1 MNTSSWFR
9 RVPVVVALGILSVA
23 ACSRRGGC
31 RGEYCG
37 SLVIAGTSDVT
48 TLLPP
53 VSDAAI
59 DRDVFDQIFLRL
71 ADLAPDGGTIGDSG
85 FVPQLAR
92 SWEWTDP
99 LTLVFHLDPRARWQ
113 DGPAVTAADVV
124 FTFDAYTDTAIASG
138 DRTALSH
145 IASVT
150 TPDSL
155 TAIFRFHDRYPE
167 MFFDAVFHMRVLPAH
182 LLANVPRGTWQT
194 AEFGRAPVG
203 DGPYRFVRWTPGQTL
218 ELAADS
224 TFFLGRPHL
233 RRVIWRFASDLNAAI
248 TQVVAGEADA
258 IEVLITPPN
267 IKRAQDAG
275 HLTLY
280 PYAGPTYSF
289 LRFNLRANGDAARP
303 HPIFGD
309 PDVRRALVLATDR
322 ARMLQSV
329 FAGHAKIPP
338 GPMTQQWKWLWVPE
352 LTVPPY
358 DTAQAAQLLT
368 ARGWRDTD
376 GDGVRDRAGKKL
388 SFHVLVP
395 STSAVRQQYALLLQ
409 EQLKAIGVEV
419 LIDQMEPATQGERL
433 HAGAFDAAL
442 ESWNADPTPTSS
454 VSGIWGHGGPSNFGH
469 YANPT
474 FDRQI
479 ATAASAATPEA
490 AKAAWVAAFGTLA
503 HDAPAIMLFSVDNV
517 AAVDSRVADV
527 RIRPDSWWALLW
539 TWRIPPDKLNE
550 RDRVGG

>member
-1 MNTSSWFR
+1 MITSSWFR

-31 RGEYCG
+31 RGAYCG
-37 SLVIAGTSDVT
+37 TLVIAGTSDVT

-113 DGPAVTAADVV
+113 DGPAVTAGDVA
-124 FTFDAYTDTAIASG
+124 FTFDAYTDSAIASG
-138 DRTALSH
+138 DRSALSH
-145 IASVT
+145 IVSVT
-150 TPDSL
+150 APDSL
-155 TAIFRFHDRYPE
+155 TAVFRFRDRYPE
-167 MFFDAVFHMRVLPAH
+167 MFFDAVFHMRILPAH
-182 LLANVPRGTWQT
+182 LLGTVPRGTWQT

-203 DGPYRFVRWTPGQTL
+203 DGPYRFVRWTQGQTL

-233 RRVIWRFASDLNAAI
+233 RRVIWRFASDLNAAV
-248 TQVVAGEADA
+248 TQVAAGDADA

-280 PYAGPTYSF
+280 PYDGSTYTF
-289 LRFNLRANGDAARP
+289 LRFNLRANGDASRP

-309 PDVRRALVLATDR
+309 ADVRRALVLATDR
-322 ARMLQSV
+322 PRMLQSV

-338 GPMTQQWKWLWVPE
+338 GPMPQQWKWLWVAE
-352 LTVPPY
+352 LSVPPY
-358 DTAQAAQLLT
+358 DTAQAARLL
-368 ARGWRDTD
+368 AGRGWRDSN
-376 GDGVRDRAGKKL
+376 GDGIRDRNGQKL
-388 SFHVLVP
+388 TFHLTVP
-395 STSAVRQQYALLLQ
+395 PSPTRQQYALLLQ
-409 EQLKAIGVEV
+409 EQLKAVGVEV
-419 LIDQMEPATQGERL
+419 LIDQLDNPTQSERL
-433 HAGAFDAAL
+433 HAGTFDAAL
-442 ESWNADPTPTSS
+442 ESWITDPTPSSS
-454 VSGIWGHGGPSNFGH
+454 VPALWGGGGPSNFGH

-479 ATAASAATPEA
+479 AAAASATTPEA
-490 AKAAWVAAFGTLA
+490 AKAAWIAAFGTLA
-503 HDAPAIMLFSVDNV
+503 HDAPGIMLFSVDNI

-527 RIRPDSWWALLW
+527 RVRPDSWWALLW

>member
-1 MNTSSWFR
+1 MITSSWFR
-9 RVPVVVALGILSVA
+9 RVPVVVALGILTA
-23 ACSRRGGC
+23 AGCSRRGGC
-31 RGEYCG
+31 SGEYCG
-37 SLVIAGTSDVT
+37 TFVIAGTGEVT

-53 VSDAAI
+53 VSDASL

-71 ADLAPDGGTIGDSG
+71 ADLAPDGGTIGDAG

-150 TPDSL
+150 APDSL
-155 TAIFRFHDRYPE
+155 TAVFRFRDRYPE
-167 MFFDAVFHMRVLPAH
+167 MFFDAVFHMRILPAH

-194 AEFGRAPVG
+194 VEFGRAPVG
-203 DGPYRFVRWTPGQTL
+203 DGPYRFVRWTQGQTL

-233 RRVIWRFASDLNAAI
+233 RRVIWRFASDLNTAI

-258 IEVLITPPN
+258 VEVLITPPN

-280 PYAGPTYSF
+280 PYDGSTYTF
-289 LRFNLRANGDAARP
+289 LQFNFRANGDVSRP
-303 HPIFGD
+303 HPIFAD

-322 ARMLQSV
+322 PSMLQSV

-338 GPMTQQWKWLWVPE
+338 GPMPQQWKWLWVPE

-358 DTAQAAQLLT
+358 DTAQAAQLL
-368 ARGWRDTD
+368 AGRGWRDTN

-388 SFHVLVP
+388 SFHLVVP
-395 STSAVRQQYALLLQ
+395 SSSAVRQQYALLLQ
-409 EQLKAIGVEV
+409 EQLKAVGVEV
-419 LIDQMEPATQGERL
+419 LIDQMERAAMDERVQG
-433 HAGAFDAAL
+433 GGFDAVL
-442 ESWNADPTPTSS
+442 ESWNTDPTPTAS
-454 VSGIWGHGGPSNFGH
+454 VPGIWGTGGGSNYGR
-469 YANPT
+469 YASAT
-474 FDRQI
+474 FDRQVAA
-479 ATAASAATPEA
+479 ATSAATPEA
-490 AKAAWVAAFGTLA
+490 AKAAWIAAFGTLA
-503 HDAPAIMLFSVDNV
+503 HDAPGIMLFSVDNI

-539 TWRIPPDKLNE
+539 TWRIPPGKLNE